1 MPSHTVYTNKF
12 SKRRYDDMIKA
23 TSSFYDSFLFLAW
36 DSLRVEPSDSALL
49 YYQSMSTSPLSP
61 DGSWGPAGRSVHA
74 AFHVATD
81 LFSPFSKTSSTA
93 RLHMLIDL

>member
-1 MPSHTVYTNKF
+1 
-12 SKRRYDDMIKA
+12 MIKA

-49 YYQSMSTSPLSP
+49 YYQSVSPLSP